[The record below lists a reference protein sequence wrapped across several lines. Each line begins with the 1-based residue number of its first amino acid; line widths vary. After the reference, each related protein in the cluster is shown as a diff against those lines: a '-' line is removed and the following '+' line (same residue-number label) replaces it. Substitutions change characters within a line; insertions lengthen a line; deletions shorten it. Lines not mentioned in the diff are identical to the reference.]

1 MRSKDPPMLV
11 RHCMSRRP
19 IVIAPGDSCRAVLRM
34 FRERRIRHAPVVQD
48 GHLVGVVS
56 DRDLLR
62 NTPRL
67 VSELEA
73 ELADDASPRTILE
86 VMSGEPLTCSPND
99 AIDVVARRMQGL
111 HIGCLPVLSDDVLI
125 GMVTVTDLLRGFTEH
140 LEGADLR
147 RLSLIWSPGR
157 ALPAPDVATLAVRV
171 GVELVALLSGDTDTG
186 ARMHLARTR
195 STEALH
201 LAFVDA
207 CQAAG
212 LLVVGERAAA

>member
-1 MRSKDPPMLV
+1 MLV
-11 RHCMSRRP
+11 RYCMSRRP
-19 IVIAPGDSCRAVLRM
+19 IAVAPGDSCRAVLRM
-34 FRERRIRHAPVVQD
+34 FRERCFRHAPVVED
-48 GHLVGVVS
+48 GRLVGVVS

-62 NTPRL
+62 HTPRL
-67 VSELEA
+67 VGELEA
-73 ELADDASPRTILE
+73 EAADEAAPCTIAD
-86 VMSGEPLTCSPND
+86 VMSAEPLTCSPND

-111 HIGCLPVLSDDVLI
+111 RIGCLPVVSDGVLI
-125 GMVTVTDLLRGFTEH
+125 GLITVTDLLRGFTEH

-147 RLSLIWSPGR
+147 RVSLIWSPGR
-157 ALPAPDVATLAVRV
+157 AQPAPDIATLAVRV
-171 GVELVALLSGDTDTG
+171 GVELVALLSSDTDTG

-207 CQAAG
+207 CQATG